1 MSDQITINVVP
12 DSFVTVT
19 AEEGNEN
26 VYLNPITL
34 NQGII
39 NHSTTHISGGSD
51 ELLHSALGGLNG
63 GTSGQFYHLTSQ
75 EYSNLVTGQVIRPSD
90 TGLFYASSNPSGF
103 ITGVDLSNYVTGDV
117 VRPNETGAFYASS
130 NPSGFI
136 TGINDIVYVT
146 GDQNI
151 SGLKNFYTRPQ
162 VNGIGVLLSGEGG
175 GGGSVSGDYLPIT
188 GGTISGSLNV
198 TGNTTVSGSIYA
210 TSGIYATGTIIT
222 NDDIEVTDFAKGV
235 ILKSSDGSR
244 FRITVNNSGALTTEQ
259 L

>member
-1 MSDQITINVVP
+1 MSDQIIINITP
-12 DSFVTVT
+12 DPSINISAVDN
-19 AEEGNEN
+19 NEKID
-26 VYLNPITL
+26 LNALTL
-34 NQGII
+34 NQGLINITPDPSTNISAVDNNEQINLNALTLNQGLI
-39 NHSTTHISGGSD
+39 NHSVTHQSGGSD
-51 ELLHSALGGLNG
+51 ALAHNLLGGLNG
-63 GTSGQFYHLTSQ
+63 GQSGQYYHLTQ
-75 EYSNLVTGQVIRPSD
+75 NQYDNAVYRYNLPVYQTGTQ
-90 TGLFYASSNPSGF
+90 T
-103 ITGVDLSNYVTGDV
+103 
-117 VRPNETGAFYASS
+117 
-130 NPSGFI
+130 
-136 TGINDIVYVT
+136 
-146 GDQNI
+146 I
-151 SGLKNFYTRPQ
+151 SGVKTFTNRPT
-162 VNGIGVLLSGEGG
+162 VNGIGVLLSGEGSG